1 MASKPAAISSRF
13 ALADSKLLR
22 FGMFFFLYFCQGLP
36 IGLSLIALP
45 AWLAAKGADAAAI
58 AGVTSAALLPWGVK
72 MFNGLIMERYAF
84 LPMGR
89 RRAWLVGG
97 QLVICLALVGM
108 VALGPGSADLQV
120 IAGVLFAMNLA
131 ATFQDAAIDGIAV
144 DVTPSTEHGR
154 VNAFMAA
161 GQAMGMAASG
171 AVAGM
176 LLNPYGLRGAVIPLL
191 VFMIASMISVCLVT
205 ERAGERRLPWSAGQ
219 AAALPS
225 DHENTRWP
233 SLLKAVIMA
242 IAKRRVVIFL
252 GAFLLYGVSA
262 AMIDIAIP
270 LFAVQELGWA
280 SERASNMVALGGV
293 IGGFSGLVFLGYAAD
308 RWGIRRL
315 GMLCFLSFTLYWSV
329 FALAFPPDVQA
340 KAFAPGFY
348 ALSLASQG
356 IFIAATALAM
366 QLCRR
371 DIAAS
376 QFALMM
382 AVPNLARVILQN
394 GVDPLLD
401 AGGYTLVWL
410 CLAGASGLAA
420 GLFFTAQ
427 TLQRAHAAPETA
439 PQTAPLQAR

>member
-1 MASKPAAISSRF
+1 MASKPHAAGLQTT
-13 ALADSKLLR
+13 LADSKVLR
-22 FGMFFFLYFCQGLP
+22 LGMFFFLYFCQGLP
-36 IGLSLIALP
+36 IGLSLLALP
-45 AWLAAKGADAAAI
+45 AWLASKGADAAGI
-58 AGVTSAALLPWGVK
+58 ASVTSLALLPWGVK

-89 RRAWLVGG
+89 RRAWLVGA
-97 QLVICLALVGM
+97 QLVICIALFAM
-108 VALGPGSADLQV
+108 FIAAPSSDDLQV

-161 GQAMGMAASG
+161 GQAMGMSASG

-191 VFMIASMISVCLVT
+191 IFMIASMLTVCFIT
-205 ERAGERRLPWSAGQ
+205 ERRGERRLPWSAGQ
-219 AAALPS
+219 ATAHAS
-225 DHENTRWP
+225 DEDSFTWLY
-233 SLLKAVIMA
+233 LLKTVLFA
-242 IAKRRVVIFL
+242 IANKRVAIFL
-252 GAFLLYGVSA
+252 VCFLLYGVVA

-280 SERASNMVALGGV
+280 SERASNMMALGGV
-293 IGGFSGLVFLGYAAD
+293 LGGLCGLLFLGYAAD
-308 RWGIRRL
+308 RWGIRRIGL
-315 GMLCFLSFTLYWSV
+315 LCFLSTALFWGV
-329 FALAFPPDVQA
+329 FALALPPAVQA
-340 KAFAPGFY
+340 KAFAPGY
-348 ALSLASQG
+348 YSLSLASQG
-356 IFIAATALAM
+356 VFIAATALAM

-382 AVPNLARVILQN
+382 AVPNLSRVILQN

-401 AGGYTLVWL
+401 AGGYTLIWL
-410 CLAGASGLAA
+410 CIAAASALAA
-420 GLFFTAQ
+420 LFFFIAE
-427 TLQRAHAAPETA
+427 TLQRAQASPLPEG
-439 PQTAPLQAR
+439 